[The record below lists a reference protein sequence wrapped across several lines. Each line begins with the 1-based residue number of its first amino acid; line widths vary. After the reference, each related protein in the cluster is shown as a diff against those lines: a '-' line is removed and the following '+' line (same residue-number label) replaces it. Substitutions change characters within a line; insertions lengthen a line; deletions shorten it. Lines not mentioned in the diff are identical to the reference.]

1 MPKTLLLG
9 RLNGL
14 NGLLNTTVQLFKHR
28 SNTILFK
35 PNVTPIFTPF
45 RLKPLF
51 IGTYDEKCCPN
62 PAFYPILWLNPTRKP
77 TFPRFTIVQ
86 MEFRSTKTQ
95 FFMLKVSQQLS
106 HQLTHLV
113 FPNTLSVTPAVT
125 PTVTPAPFFTV
136 QTTVQTPVKTTRNL
150 PQKTSISTLIFCL
163 HCHCF
168 TLFFHYLC
176 TILIGV

>member
-1 MPKTLLLG
+1 MPQALLLTP
-9 RLNGL
+9 LNGL
-14 NGLLNTTVQLFKHR
+14 NGILNTTVQLFKRR
-28 SNTILFK
+28 SNTISVS
-35 PNVTPIFTPF
+35 PNVIPIFTPF
-45 RLKPLF
+45 SLNPLF
-51 IGTYDEKCCPN
+51 IGTYDEKCSPN
-62 PAFYPILWLNPTRKP
+62 PAFFPILWQNPTRKP
-77 TFPRFTIVQ
+77 TFPRFTAVQ

-113 FPNTLSVTPAVT
+113 FTNTLSVTPAVT

-136 QTTVQTPVKTTRNL
+136 QTTVQCHRSNTAKTPLKIFL
-150 PQKTSISTLIFCL
+150 FTLIFCL